1 MKFILN
7 LFTLVLVLA
16 ATKTGLA
23 QQQSLAGENTNSI
36 TVLPIRWAAPLCTKI
51 PGNKNRITW
60 TVAETVDTKTF
71 EVQRS
76 GNGKDFSIIGSV
88 AATAQTISG
97 AFIFEDVQ
105 PLAIAYYRICS
116 VDVQGKKMY
125 SPEIKALSQKRNTSI
140 RQSLTETII
149 LFGDSEKRLITL
161 LNISGQQLSNTV
173 STSNQY
179 SIKNNSLKKGIYLLK
194 IDTEGLCEVQKF
206 MVL

>member
-1 MKFILN
+1 MKFTLN
-7 LFTLVLVLA
+7 LYTLVLLLTVA
-16 ATKTGLA
+16 KTGLA
-23 QQQSLAGENTNSI
+23 QQETVAGENTNSI

-88 AATAQTISG
+88 AATEQTIFGS
-97 AFIFEDVQ
+97 FIFEDIQ

-116 VDVQGKKMY
+116 VDVHGKKMY
-125 SPEIKALSQKRNTSI
+125 SPEIKALSQKRNTII

-149 LFGDSEKRLITL
+149 LFGDSEKRMITL
-161 LNISGQQLSNTV
+161 LNMAGQQLSNTV

-194 IDTEGLCEVQKF
+194 IDTAGICEVQKF
-206 MVL
+206 IVL